1 MGMKDEMLF
10 DFSLRLPRV
19 LISGRNGV
27 LDNVKKIVLISDT
40 SIVVD
45 CGRKF
50 TGVSGAG
57 LTVDWLGEERML
69 ISGEIRSVEFY
80 GGDGD
85 EN

>member
-10 DFSLRLPRV
+10 DFSLHMPRV

-27 LDNVKKIVLISDT
+27 LDNVKRIVLVSDT

-45 CGRKF
+45 CGKKF
-50 TGVSGAG
+50 AGVGGVG
-57 LTVDWLGEERML
+57 LTVDWLSEERML

-80 GGDGD
+80 GGGAD